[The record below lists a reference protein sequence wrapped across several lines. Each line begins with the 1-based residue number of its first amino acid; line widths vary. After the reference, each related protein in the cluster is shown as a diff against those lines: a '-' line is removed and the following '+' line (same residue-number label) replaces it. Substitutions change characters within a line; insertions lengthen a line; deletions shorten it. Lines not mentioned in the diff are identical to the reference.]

1 MLVVVFI
8 QACTALHIVSELV
21 QNHKI
26 QQMILDQSSPQ
37 SLQVFLL
44 KAHRHNFGENLMLLK
59 MSIKMCDILCWL
71 CWGWQCGANMHHH
84 DLAIITVLQTHP
96 AKLVSS

>member
-26 QQMILDQSSPQ
+26 QQMILDQSSPK

-71 CWGWQCGANMHHH
+71 CWGWQCGANMQHH